1 MQTFLLDVTDFSEKK
16 APSKLQDL
24 SQDDARQNELA
35 GSMVDVFR
43 DEVCVVLLGALV
55 DGVDEDMDVMA
66 GLIVHRKP

>member
-1 MQTFLLDVTDFSEKK
+1 
-16 APSKLQDL
+16 
-24 SQDDARQNELA
+24 
-35 GSMVDVFR
+35 MVDVFR